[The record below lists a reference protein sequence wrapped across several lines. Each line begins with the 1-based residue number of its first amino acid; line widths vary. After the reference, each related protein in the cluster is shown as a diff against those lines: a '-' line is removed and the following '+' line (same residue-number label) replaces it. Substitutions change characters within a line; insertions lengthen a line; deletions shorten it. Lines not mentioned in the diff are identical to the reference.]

1 MITSRQIEP
10 CDRDILRNSL
20 AHDDSHAGTD
30 PEFFY
35 APGSVCNVYEDEL
48 GTVLFCRGAKALRL
62 DIQFVFNE
70 DFARNRNM
78 LLNGFPQLEAKAK
91 ASGFTELI
99 FFSNSP
105 LLVRFCTQ
113 KLGFRAVAGEL
124 RKLL

>member
-10 CDRDILRNSL
+10 SDRTILSNSL
-20 AHDDSHAGTD
+20 AHDDTHIHTD

-62 DIQFVFNE
+62 DVQFVFNE
-70 DFARNRNM
+70 DFTRNRNM
-78 LLNGFPQLEAKAK
+78 LLKGFPAMEAKAK
-91 ASGFTELI
+91 AAGFTELI

-105 LLVRFCTQ
+105 LLIRFCTQ
-113 KLGFRAVAGEL
+113 QLGFRPVAGEL
-124 RKLL
+124 RKLI